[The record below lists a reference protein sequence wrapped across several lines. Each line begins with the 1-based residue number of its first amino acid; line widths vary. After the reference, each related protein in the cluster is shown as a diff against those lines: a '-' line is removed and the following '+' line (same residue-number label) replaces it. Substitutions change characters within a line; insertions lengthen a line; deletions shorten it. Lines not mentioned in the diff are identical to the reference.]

1 MVSWYV
7 RQLFWTENLT
17 HSSAITT
24 LQGHRNF
31 THYIATPTLVHL
43 FTVIENL
50 SRPRGIPTLLD
61 SIMFDQ

>member
-1 MVSWYV
+1 
-7 RQLFWTENLT
+7 
-17 HSSAITT
+17 
-24 LQGHRNF
+24 
-31 THYIATPTLVHL
+31 VHL